1 MKIYGLNGKNNI
13 AGDQI
18 KRARQQLGW
27 SQSDLAA
34 KLQLENV
41 IVEQKAVS
49 RMELGERLV
58 ADYELL
64 ALAKVLK
71 VSVMWLLTGE
81 EQRPAP

>member
-13 AGDQI
+13 AGHQI

-49 RMELGERLV
+49 RKR
-58 ADYELL
+58 
-64 ALAKVLK
+64 
-71 VSVMWLLTGE
+71 
-81 EQRPAP
+81 

>member
-1 MKIYGLNGKNNI
+1 MPVIRSS
-13 AGDQI
+13 A
-18 KRARQQLGW
+18 ARQQLGW

-71 VSVMWLLTGE
+71 VSIMWLLTGE
-81 EQRPAP
+81 EQPRRRSLRKPAAS